1 MGFSHSWIA
10 VRGVTR
16 EQALEALGMEISAV
30 QTDYLDGIALIDWQD
45 DWLLAISDDSEDAF
59 DGYLAQ
65 LAPLGEAV
73 ACSMIESVMYSE
85 ARGYTSG
92 KEIWRVVHDPNEDES
107 LYSLRTSGELPQP
120 FDAIVRE
127 TRAEQDKEGGED
139 ADVDFIFEVP
149 AKLAASICGFTLGE
163 SDPDDSQF
171 RSVNRIG
178 AATTPRGSGKPG
190 FFARL
195 FGRG

>member
-16 EQALEALGMEISAV
+16 ERALEALGMEISDI
-30 QTDYLDGIALIDWQD
+30 QTDYLDGVALIDWQD
-45 DWLLAISDDSEDAF
+45 NWLLAISDDSADAF
-59 DGYLAQ
+59 DGDLAQ
-65 LAPLGEAV
+65 LAALGDAV
-73 ACSMIESVMYSE
+73 ACSVQEDVMYSE
-85 ARGYTSG
+85 ARGYEAG

-107 LYSLRTSGELPQP
+107 LYSLQINGKMPQP
-120 FDAIVRE
+120 FDAIARE

-149 AKLAASICGFTLGE
+149 AKLAASICGFKLDE
-163 SDPDDSQF
+163 SDPDESQY
-171 RSVNRIG
+171 RTLNRIG
-178 AATTPRGSGKPG
+178 ARGNGKAG

-195 FGRG
+195 FGRS